1 MSLGIT
7 RLGHVAIYVADLD
20 RSVEW
25 YRKVV
30 GLKETGRWPATPPPE
45 AATPICFMRI
55 EHMHH
60 DFVLKE
66 LPSGYDRTTHDNSDT
81 WKRGSGGV
89 HHIAFEF
96 GAREDWLNA
105 LDHVRSCGVEI
116 VQGPQVNGHEAR
128 AEKGFAVGSGS
139 HAFYFCDPDGNRIEF
154 YCWMMMVTR
163 PSVAAP
169 DPDL

>member
-7 RLGHVAIYVADLD
+7 RLGQIAIYVADLD

-30 GLKETGRWPATPPPE
+30 GLKETGRWPATE
-45 AATPICFMRI
+45 NATPISFMRI
-55 EHMHH
+55 DDWHH
-60 DFVLKE
+60 DYVLKE
-66 LPSGYDRTTHDNSDT
+66 LPREYDRATHDASDT
-81 WKRGSGGV
+81 WTRGAGGV

-105 LDHVRSCGVEI
+105 MEHVRSCGVEI
-116 VQGPQVNGHEAR
+116 VQGPQINAHEAR
-128 AEKGFAVGSGS
+128 NEQGETTGSGS

-154 YCWMMMVTR
+154 YCWMMKVTR
-163 PSVAAP
+163 PSLGAP
-169 DPDL
+169 NPDL